1 MKSLILI
8 LLLLYFADSKAESR
22 DLNIYGSLFSSYG
35 LVEIDLEYE
44 ILNTSLLGIS
54 TSTFLKAG
62 TSMFGI
68 QGLSV
73 QHSSPIIGFIQYF
86 GNKEGADIGISYFK
100 HNKTGTDNNRNVSTI
115 FNENENIIRFEG
127 GYRNYFDDNAIFRFT
142 VVSFFEMEKLKKN
155 ENLDL
160 KFLISF
166 SVGYSF

>member
-1 MKSLILI
+1 MLFLNLNEAYSEN
-8 LLLLYFADSKAESR
+8 KAESR
-22 DLNIYGSLFSSYG
+22 DLNLYGSLFSSYG
-35 LVEIDLEYE
+35 LVEIDLEYG
-44 ILNTSLLGIS
+44 ILNTSLFGLNSS
-54 TSTFLKAG
+54 TYLKAG

-86 GNKEGADIGISYFK
+86 GDKEGADFGISFFK
-100 HNKTGTDNNRNVSTI
+100 HNKTGTDNNKIVSSI
-115 FNENENIIRFEG
+115 FNESENIIRLEG
-127 GYRNYFDDNAIFRFT
+127 GYRNYFDDNAIFRLT

-160 KFLISF
+160 QFLISF